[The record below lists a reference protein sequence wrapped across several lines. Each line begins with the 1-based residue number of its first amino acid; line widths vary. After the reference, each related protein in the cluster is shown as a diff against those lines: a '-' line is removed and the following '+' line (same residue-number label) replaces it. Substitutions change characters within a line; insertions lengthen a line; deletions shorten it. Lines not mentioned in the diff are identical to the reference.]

1 MTSARSKSQTS
12 RSAAVRIGQL
22 AIGYWLAKSL
32 GKRGTMKRFEQLITA
47 RMKGKENESD

>member
-22 AIGYWLAKSL
+22 AVAFFMARDM
-32 GKRGTMKRFEQLITA
+32 GKRGQAKKLEKLTMDRI
-47 RMKGKENESD
+47 KGKANE